1 MNYQVRIS
9 IETAKL
15 IEELK
20 HMYEE
25 RTGISMTKGNVL
37 MQAFNDSEWVNDWK
51 EIFDSKIKLLNDY
64 EIKEGA
70 LRPKLQVSNEVELG
84 IQTLKKELPKVL
96 GVRSVTIGVCIR
108 LILKAAFM
116 KNIEDVKGCSNK
128 NKGQRIDIQ
137 ALKNII
143 NKYKEKIELEYDE
156 EFSNKVIKLL
166 SDIEIE
172 VDKSC
177 EIQ

>member
-1 MNYQVRIS
+1 MIYQVRIS
-9 IETAKL
+9 IETAEL

-20 HMYEE
+20 NMYED

-37 MQAFNDSEWVNDWK
+37 MLAFNDSEWVNDWK
-51 EIFDSKIKLLNDY
+51 EIFDSKIKLLNNY

-84 IQTLKKELPKVL
+84 IQMLKKELPKVL

-108 LILKAAFM
+108 LILKAAFI
-116 KNIEDVKGCSNK
+116 KNIEDEKCCNNE

-137 ALKNII
+137 TLKNII
-143 NKYKEKIELEYDE
+143 KKYKEKIELDYDK
-156 EFSNKVIKLL
+156 EFSNTVIKLL
-166 SDIEIE
+166 NDIETE
-172 VDKSC
+172 VDKGC
-177 EIQ
+177 V